1 MALPDSD
8 GEPMDVDPQLEEELT
23 ELEPPARGE
32 AVAESQAHCSQA
44 VSKQTKKPFSLST
57 EGGLSSVLFP

>member
-1 MALPDSD
+1 
-8 GEPMDVDPQLEEELT
+8 MDVDPQLEELT

-44 VSKQTKKPFSLST
+44 VSKKNQTNKQKKKHKTFL
-57 EGGLSSVLFP
+57 

>member
-1 MALPDSD
+1 
-8 GEPMDVDPQLEEELT
+8 MDVDPQLEELT

-44 VSKQTKKPFSLST
+44 VSKKNQTNKQKKKNTKPFSKC
-57 EGGLSSVLFP
+57 

>member
-1 MALPDSD
+1 
-8 GEPMDVDPQLEEELT
+8 MDVDPQLEELT

-44 VSKQTKKPFSLST
+44 VSKKTNQNKKKKQKKHKTFL
-57 EGGLSSVLFP
+57 